1 MAFFQKRIVKGLI
14 PVNKICKTYISEV
27 KAFFPILGKD
37 ERSYISKLRTNVDDF
52 CDEANISTK
61 EELYKQYG
69 MPIDVVHEYYSS
81 VDTEII
87 IKRIKLATSIRRA
100 IVTVV
105 IFSLISM
112 SYLCLT
118 LHNSNKQFTKQE
130 IVISE
135 DIIK

>member
-1 MAFFQKRIVKGLI
+1 M
-14 PVNKICKTYISEV
+14 NKVCKSYISDV

-37 ERSYISKLRTNVDDF
+37 ERSYISKLRTNVDNF

-81 VDTEII
+81 VDTENI
-87 IKRIKLATSIRRA
+87 IKRIWLTTFIKRTIAVI
-100 IVTVV
+100 V
-105 IFSLISM
+105 IFALISI
-112 SYLCLT
+112 SYLCLM
-118 LHNSNKQFTKQE
+118 LHNSNKQYTNQE
-130 IVISE
+130 IVITE